1 MSEIRKDLYISNMRL
16 HNGVVLSHGLF
27 GESSHLPDVMHCE
40 PIAARSALHDWEL
53 APHRHDRLH
62 QLLLLKSG
70 TGTAHLDGQALALGP
85 LSLINV
91 PAGNVHAFTFEPGT
105 QGLVVTLADEMLA
118 TLLAGA
124 DDVRLALGQAFVGE
138 GNAAMA
144 AVAQQ
149 LWQEFKGLRSARA
162 LVLRGLCAT
171 LLGLAARVG
180 ALAHAAQQGHAG
192 RPELLQRFEKL
203 VEAHY
208 LAHWGVAQYAQ
219 ALAISPTHLS
229 RLVRAATGEPAS
241 RLIEARVIRE
251 ARRNLAYTNL
261 RIATIADAL
270 GYADPA
276 HFSRAF
282 TRTVGVSPRQ
292 FRQQLLKPPPQ
303 V

>member
-1 MSEIRKDLYISNMRL
+1 MSEIRKNLYISNMRL

-62 QLLLLKSG
+62 QLLMLQSG
-70 TGTAHLDGQALALGP
+70 SGTAHLDGQALPLVA

-91 PAGNVHAFTFEPGT
+91 PAGNVHAFSFEPGT
-105 QGLVVTLADEMLA
+105 QGLVITLADEMLA

-124 DDVRLALGQAFVGE
+124 DEVRLALGRAFVGE
-138 GNAAMA
+138 VSAPMA
-144 AVAQQ
+144 TVALQ
-149 LWQEFKGLRSARA
+149 LWHEFKGVRSARA

-171 LLGLAARVG
+171 LLGLTARVG
-180 ALAHAAQQGHAG
+180 ALADATQQGHTG

-203 VEAHY
+203 VEAHF
-208 LAHWGVAQYAQ
+208 LAHWGVADYAN
-219 ALAISPTHLS
+219 ALAISATHLS

-241 RLIEARVIRE
+241 RLIEARLVRE

-261 RIATIADAL
+261 RVATIADAL
-270 GYADPA
+270 GFADPA
-276 HFSRAF
+276 HFSRVF

-292 FRQQLLKPPPQ
+292 FRQQLLKPPSQ